1 MRWGEMDQDAEG
13 WNGTRQN
20 EWGGIRWGRMRQDGI
35 DEMDTMGWVV
45 LGWDGIDEMDSMDG
59 IG

>member
-1 MRWGEMDQDAEG
+1 MDQDAEG

-35 DEMDTMGWVV
+35 DEMDRVGWVV